1 MRSTDH
7 LDPFN
12 LQRFLQ
18 AQDPVF
24 DRVQDELNNGHK
36 RSHWM
41 WFIFPQFAGLGGS
54 EMSRRFA
61 IRSREEALAYL
72 EHPLL
77 GARLRTCT
85 QEVLN
90 IRERS
95 VAVIFGHPDDLKFH
109 SSMTLFAQVDAADSL
124 FQQALNQYF
133 HGILDDWTLSL
144 MDSKQAQLPPNQG

>member
-24 DRVQDELNNGHK
+24 DRVQNELSNGHK

-95 VAVIFGHPDDLKFH
+95 VAGIFGPPDDLKFH
-109 SSMTLFAQVDAADSL
+109 SSMTLFAQVAAEDSL

>member
-18 AQDPVF
+18 AQDPIF
-24 DRVQDELNNGHK
+24 DRVQTELNNGHK

-41 WFIFPQFAGLGGS
+41 WFIFPQFSGLGDS
-54 EMSRRFA
+54 EMSRRYA
-61 IRSREEALAYL
+61 IHSREEALAYL

-95 VAVIFGHPDDLKFH
+95 VAGIFGHPDDLKFH
-109 SSMTLFAQVDAADSL
+109 SSMTLFAQVAADDSL

>member
-18 AQDPVF
+18 AQEPVF
-24 DRVQDELNNGHK
+24 DRVQNELNNGQK

-95 VAVIFGHPDDLKFH
+95 VAGIFGHPDDLKFH
-109 SSMTLFAQVDAADSL
+109 SSMTLFAQVAADDSL

>member
-18 AQDPVF
+18 PQDPVF

-95 VAVIFGHPDDLKFH
+95 VAGIFGHPDDLKFH